1 MSDTGKHLY
10 QHFSGEEKDFVDK
23 VLEMVERV
31 DRSYVFEVSHFVNPY
46 QAQIIESIAHGA
58 GLQCFSSS
66 LVCPTE
72 MVRVIVAPDY
82 YQLEPEDFGLSL
94 LEIQYNS
101 KFNQL
106 QHHQI
111 LGTLLHQLGIERYV
125 LGDILLVSGRAQ
137 IFVEANFASFIE
149 INVAKIA
156 RVPVQLQSIPLKEML
171 ETQTSVK
178 PKDILV
184 SSLRLDT
191 VIGASFKVSRSEA
204 AKYCN
209 TGKVKVN
216 YRVIEKA
223 DYTVTLNDLISVRGL
238 GRFTI
243 QTDNGVSKTGKYK
256 LTVEIISKK

>member
-1 MSDTGKHLY
+1 MSDERKHLY
-10 QHFSGEEKDFVDK
+10 QHFSGEDKDFVDK

-125 LGDILLVSGRAQ
+125 LGDILLVPGRAQ

-149 INVAKIA
+149 TNVSKIA
-156 RVPVQLQSIPLKEML
+156 KVPVQLQSVPLSEML
-171 ETQTSVK
+171 ETQTSLK
-178 PKDILV
+178 LKDILV
-184 SSLRLDT
+184 SSLRLDAI
-191 VIGASFKVSRSEA
+191 IGSSFNLSRSET
-204 AKYCN
+204 AKACSS
-209 TGKVKVN
+209 GKVKVN

-223 DYTVTLNDLISVRGL
+223 DYALTIGDLVSVRGF
-238 GRFTI
+238 GRF
-243 QTDNGVSKTGKYK
+243 QLKSDNGVSKTGKYK